1 MPEVYWVRPPS
12 RVAIAYE
19 EWRDDASCY
28 ELPTELFELGDPDEI
43 TDDDQQDLIAQ
54 GLKVCAGCP
63 VRAACRANSSELD
76 RYWTT
81 RGGQPP
87 EGLFPEAKEPKYA
100 VPRAANGFK
109 PGQGPKRAPKKYC
122 KRGHDDWFTR
132 PDGKRRC
139 QSCRKLDN
147 QKGEERR
154 KAKTLKGLRER
165 GILTR

>member
-1 MPEVYWVRPPS
+1 MPDVYWVRPPS

-63 VRAACRANSSELD
+63 VRAACLNNSSELD

-87 EGLFPEAKEPKYA
+87 EGLFPEVKRPNYVA
-100 VPRAANGFK
+100 PRAANGFK
-109 PGQGPKRAPKKYC
+109 PGEGPKRVPKKYC
-122 KRGHDDWFTR
+122 KRGHDDWQTR